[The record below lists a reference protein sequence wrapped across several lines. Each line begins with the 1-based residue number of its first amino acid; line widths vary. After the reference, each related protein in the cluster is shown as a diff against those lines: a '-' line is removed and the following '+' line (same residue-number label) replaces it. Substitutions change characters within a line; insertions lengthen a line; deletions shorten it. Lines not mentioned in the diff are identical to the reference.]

1 MYNITQYTKNQAKE
15 LKVKVKPSSNKN
27 KKIDVFK
34 DGKKIAS
41 VGSIGYLDYPSYI
54 KNSSEYQENR
64 DAYPFLPCCG
74 LTESKSSLEKVRAKA
89 GQKTLVQRKLI
100 SNKPIDIGQRGT
112 IDTVLKNFIRTW
124 FFGFGNVSTS

>member
-15 LKVKVKPSSNKN
+15 LKVEVKPSSNKK

-54 KNSSEYQENR
+54 KNKGKKYADER
-64 DAYPFLPCCG
+64 
-74 LTESKSSLEKVRAKA
+74 
-89 GQKTLVQRKLI
+89 RKLYKI
-100 SNKPIDIGQRGT
+100 RHNKDLNKVNSNGYYANK
-112 IDTVLKNFIRTW
+112 LLW
-124 FFGFGNVSTS
+124 